1 MKIELNVSELEMVTW
16 DRRNVPKES
25 CSAYNLLY
33 SLTHTTIPPCLPLAT
48 PKAGCSM
55 MRCYTLLDPQKFFC
69 SGWWPLWMV
78 ANFGNLP
85 CTIST

>member
-33 SLTHTTIPPCLPLAT
+33 SLTHTNPPCLTLAAA
-48 PKAGCSM
+48 KATCM
-55 MRCYTLLDPQKFFC
+55 MRC
-69 SGWWPLWMV
+69 
-78 ANFGNLP
+78 
-85 CTIST
+85 